1 MPVTSAGLLLHRERG
16 GELEVFLGHMGGP
29 YWAKKDAAAWSIPK
43 GELDA
48 GEEPLAAARRE
59 FAEEIGVDPPGGEVV
74 DLGPVRYASGKT
86 VHVFALAAPGFEVD
100 EVVSETFE
108 LEWPPHSGRTVAF
121 PEVDRAEWMP
131 LGRAAERLVVGQRP
145 ALSALV
151 ARLDGAAGGAAE
163 RGGS

>member
-1 MPVTSAGLLLHRERG
+1 M
-16 GELEVFLGHMGGP
+16 
-29 YWAKKDAAAWSIPK
+29 
-43 GELDA
+43 
-48 GEEPLAAARRE
+48 
-59 FAEEIGVDPPGGEVV
+59 

-100 EVVSETFE
+100 AVVSETFE

-151 ARLDGAAGGAAE
+151 ARLGGGVE
-163 RGGS
+163 DGGS